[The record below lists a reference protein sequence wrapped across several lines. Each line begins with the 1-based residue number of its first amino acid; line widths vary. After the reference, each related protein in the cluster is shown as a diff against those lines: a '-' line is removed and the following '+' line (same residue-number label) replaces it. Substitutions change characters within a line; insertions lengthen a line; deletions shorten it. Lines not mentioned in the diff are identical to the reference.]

1 MRVYVF
7 HGNDR
12 RSLDGGL
19 IEGGFSVELY
29 YRVFLSQ
36 RSAVGLSVLSFGCHV
51 LHMQVAVD
59 MEFGRSMIEV
69 RRRVRST
76 EVVVGWFS
84 STAYITEHSA
94 LIQEYYARE
103 TPAGVQPIHLSLDTN
118 LAEDRPSMQAY
129 VSIPMGTPGKVSGA
143 MFCRVPCSIVSMN
156 AEKVALHHLQQPR
169 AAGDVQHIEASC
181 KKMLVQLNSIV
192 KYIDSVISGEVKGDE
207 NVGRFLLDLVNSVPR
222 MDPHAMHTM
231 LNGTTQDLLMMM
243 YMATLAETPLTLME
257 RIRTAH
263 L

>member
-1 MRVYVF
+1 M
-7 HGNDR
+7 
-12 RSLDGGL
+12 
-19 IEGGFSVELY
+19 
-29 YRVFLSQ
+29 
-36 RSAVGLSVLSFGCHV
+36 
-51 LHMQVAVD
+51 D
-59 MEFGRSMIEV
+59 MEFGRSMVEM
-69 RRRVRST
+69 RRRVNSS
-76 EVVVGWFS
+76 ESVVGWFS
-84 STAYITEHSA
+84 STAHISEHSA

-103 TPAGVQPIHLSLDTN
+103 TPSGMQPIHLSLDTG
-118 LAEDRPSMQAY
+118 LTDDRPTMQAH

-143 MFCRVPCSIVSMN
+143 MFCRVPCSVMSMN

-169 AAGDVQHIEASC
+169 ANSEVQHIEASC
-181 KKMLVQLNSIV
+181 KKMLEQLNSIV
-192 KYIDSVISGEVKGDE
+192 KYVDSITSGEVKGDE

-243 YMATLAETPLTLME
+243 YMATLVETPLTLME